1 MEIDGRFWLT
11 KEKQNFLGA
20 GRVELLERIDRIGSI
35 HAAAKEMKMSYKA
48 AWERI
53 NGMNA
58 LADHPLIERTTGGKG
73 GGGSK
78 LTPYA
83 HELIAT
89 FRRLEELHRQFLDRF
104 SQSAGDP
111 ERLEHILNRTF
122 LTTSAR
128 NQFHATIDS
137 IEPQGLN
144 TTLGLMLE
152 GGDLLYSTITT
163 KSVESMALYLGEP
176 CYAIIKSGDTKLL
189 LEEPTVSDMSNVL
202 LGCITSIENSDERAE
217 VTFRL
222 RGGNEVIAFLEADQI
237 PMYQVGQSAYAV
249 ISPHN
254 VIIGL

>member
-58 LADHPLIERTTGGKG
+58 LADQPLIERTTGGKG

-111 ERLEHILNRTF
+111 ERLERILNRTF

-137 IEPQGLN
+137 MQFQGLN
-144 TTLGLMLE
+144 TTLGLKLE

-163 KSVESMALYLGEP
+163 KSVESMGLRVGEP
-176 CYAIIKSGDTKLL
+176 CYAIIKSGDTALS
-189 LEEPTVSDMSNVL
+189 LEKPMVTELSNIL
-202 LGCITSIENSDERAE
+202 PGRILSIESEPGRAE
-217 VTFRL
+217 VSFRL
-222 RGGNEVIAFLEADQI
+222 EGGNELIAFLEADAI
-237 PMYQVGQSAYAV
+237 SNYRIEEVAYAF

-254 VIIGL
+254 IIIGL